1 PVTCPHY
8 AALCTGIVRAALSV
22 VVAGLDALPGW
33 EVLSATTDGCMVKAP
48 WRFDPAM
55 LKQEDGVLI
64 TDHLKP
70 LDLYPE
76 LAALEACPAVTALMV
91 GRKNLGF
98 DPHSW
103 IEIKHV
109 GDTAETYK
117 TRMYHLAWHGVT
129 QHIARAGLQLEADE
143 TLETLHIK
151 EGIPT

>member
-1 PVTCPHY
+1 
-8 AALCTGIVRAALSV
+8 
-22 VVAGLDALPGW
+22 LDALPGF

-48 WRFDPAM
+48 RRFDPGM
-55 LKQEDGVLI
+55 LEQKDGVLQ
-64 TDHLKP
+64 TESLEP

-76 LAALEACPAVTALMV
+76 LAALEVCPAIAALMV

-98 DPHSW
+98 SLHNW

-117 TRMYHLAWHGVT
+117 TRMYHLAWNGVT

-143 TLETLHIK
+143 TLERLHTQ
-151 EGIPT
+151 EGIPTIGRLAYPSAGDIIN